1 MKKQNSETKNA
12 VPGFEVA
19 YETLGQGA
27 QVSSQLETRK
37 LNLNVD
43 FDSKPTVDRNV
54 NSLFDTGTV
63 HMNKI
68 RKMLNRIEKILG
80 ISEDDEPFSGFH
92 EGTM

>member
-12 VPGFEVA
+12 VLGFEVA

-27 QVSSQLETRK
+27 QFSSQMETRK

-43 FDSKPTVDRNV
+43 FDSTPTVNRNV
-54 NSLFDTGTV
+54 NPLSDTGTV